1 VTTNSPPF
9 WLAPEPTSP
18 FPPIELAME
27 DPNGLLAVGG
37 DLAPER
43 LLNAYSSGIFPW
55 YSDGEPILWWSPA
68 PRAVL
73 FPAELHIPRSLKKR
87 IRQQPFKVTINRA
100 FAKVVSQCA
109 APRAQQSETWISAE
123 MEAAYLRL
131 HKLGYAHSVECWQ
144 DDKLVGGL
152 YGVLIGKLFCGESM
166 FSHAN
171 DASKIALVSLL
182 TEFKLNTIEMVD
194 IQMMSD
200 HLEKLGAREISR
212 SEYKQQLNIMVG

>member
-1 VTTNSPPF
+1 
-9 WLAPEPTSP
+9 
-18 FPPIELAME
+18 
-27 DPNGLLAVGG
+27 
-37 DLAPER
+37 
-43 LLNAYSSGIFPW
+43 
-55 YSDGEPILWWSPA
+55 
-68 PRAVL
+68 
-73 FPAELHIPRSLKKR
+73 
-87 IRQQPFKVTINRA
+87 
-100 FAKVVSQCA
+100 
-109 APRAQQSETWISAE
+109 
-123 MEAAYLRL
+123 
-131 HKLGYAHSVECWQ
+131 
-144 DDKLVGGL
+144 VGGL

>member
-1 VTTNSPPF
+1 
-9 WLAPEPTSP
+9 
-18 FPPIELAME
+18 
-27 DPNGLLAVGG
+27 
-37 DLAPER
+37 
-43 LLNAYSSGIFPW
+43 
-55 YSDGEPILWWSPA
+55 
-68 PRAVL
+68 
-73 FPAELHIPRSLKKR
+73 
-87 IRQQPFKVTINRA
+87 
-100 FAKVVSQCA
+100 
-109 APRAQQSETWISAE
+109 